1 VRPKLVREAF
11 VHQKPQRVQLLA
23 VWWVL
28 MQAPEQVLKQPWLKQ
43 VRVQE
48 QAGLFCQAQEYAK
61 TFSWAY

>member
-1 VRPKLVREAF
+1 LQERQELVRPKLVREAF

-43 VRVQE
+43 VQV
-48 QAGLFCQAQEYAK
+48 
-61 TFSWAY
+61 